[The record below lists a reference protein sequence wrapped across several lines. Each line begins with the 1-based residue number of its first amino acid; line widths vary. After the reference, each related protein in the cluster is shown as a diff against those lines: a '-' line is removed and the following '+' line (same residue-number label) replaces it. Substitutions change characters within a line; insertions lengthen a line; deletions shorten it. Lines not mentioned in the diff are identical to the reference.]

1 MKKILPLFLFLQ
13 MLFVVVFAQNRDAN
27 GWSGGEK
34 LETSST
40 LNLLRHSTMLN
51 TANSNS
57 LIYDTV
63 RTIDELNDSTAA
75 DAYPWLSPDALH
87 LYYVNSASGN
97 QIMFSQR
104 LTTTAPF
111 SSPVPV
117 SLPVAI
123 LSIWLSDDELDYYG
137 ADGSALYYGHRTSTS
152 LPFTSFSIITL
163 NGFTTTFFS
172 GPSLDQSQNE
182 LYLYVVGVQNE
193 IIQLTRSGP
202 TSFDLVRILPMPLNY
217 IASPGQLS
225 KDGLSYFMPA
235 KYIGQ
240 PSKLYEYTRASLTDS
255 FTLSSFNLVQGIE
268 DTVTWK
274 TQPTVSDNA
283 SYMVFVASQTN
294 SWPQN
299 DLYIAHGDEFVSVFD
314 ADELD
319 QVSIFPNPNNGN
331 FKIVSS
337 SSIIKEIEIVNLLG
351 ESIYKQ
357 NQFYEDDLISIEI
370 GGNLKGI
377 LICKISL
384 LSGRMKIV
392 KLLLN

>member
-63 RTIDELNDSTAA
+63 RTIDELNDSAAA

-314 ADELD
+314 VEELPD
-319 QVSIFPNPNNGN
+319 VYFSPNPSDGRVN
-331 FKIVSS
+331 FYSGKTAISNLE
-337 SSIIKEIEIVNLLG
+337 IINLLG
-351 ESIYKQ
+351 EVVFKAERLPLNEKLQI
-357 NQFYEDDLISIEI
+357 DLTGKS
-370 GGNLKGI
+370 KGL
-377 LICKISL
+377 LICKAGTE
-384 LSGRMKIV
+384 SGKSKLFKLIV
-392 KLLLN
+392 N

>member
-13 MLFVVVFAQNRDAN
+13 LLVVALSGQNPDMN
-27 GWSGGEK
+27 GWSGGDKFE
-34 LETSST
+34 SPSA

-63 RTIDELNDSTAA
+63 RTIDELNDPTAA

-87 LYYVNSASGN
+87 LYYVNSAAGN

-117 SLPVAI
+117 SLPVSI

-137 ADGSALYYGHRTSTS
+137 SGGGALYYGHRTSTS
-152 LPFTSFSIITL
+152 LPFSSFSIITL
-163 NGFTTTFFS
+163 NGFTTSFFS

-202 TSFDLVRILPMPLNY
+202 TSFDLVRILPMPMNY

-225 KDGLSYFMPA
+225 KDGLSFFMPL
-235 KYIGQ
+235 KHSGQ
-240 PSKLYEYTRASLTDS
+240 PSKLYEYTRTSLTDS
-255 FTLSSFNLVQGIE
+255 FTLSSFNLVQGIA

-283 SYMVFVASQTN
+283 SY
-294 SWPQN
+294 
-299 DLYIAHGDEFVSVFD
+299 
-314 ADELD
+314 
-319 QVSIFPNPNNGN
+319 
-331 FKIVSS
+331 
-337 SSIIKEIEIVNLLG
+337 
-351 ESIYKQ
+351 
-357 NQFYEDDLISIEI
+357 
-370 GGNLKGI
+370 
-377 LICKISL
+377 
-384 LSGRMKIV
+384 
-392 KLLLN
+392 

>member
-63 RTIDELNDSTAA
+63 RTIDELNDSAAA

>member
-13 MLFVVVFAQNRDAN
+13 LLVVALSGQNPDMN
-27 GWSGGEK
+27 GWSGGDKFE
-34 LETSST
+34 SPSG

-63 RTIDELNDSTAA
+63 RTIDELNDPTAA

-87 LYYVNSASGN
+87 LYYVNSAAGN

-117 SLPVAI
+117 SLPVSI

-137 ADGSALYYGHRTSTS
+137 SDGGALYYGHRTSTS
-152 LPFTSFSIITL
+152 LPFSSFSIITL
-163 NGFTTTFFS
+163 NGFTTSFFS

-202 TSFDLVRILPMPLNY
+202 TSFDLVRILPMPMNY

-225 KDGLSYFMPA
+225 KDGLSFFMPL
-235 KYIGQ
+235 KHSGQ
-240 PSKLYEYTRASLTDS
+240 PSKLYEYTRSSLTDS
-255 FTLSSFNLVQGIE
+255 FTLSSFNLVQGIA

-283 SYMVFVASQTN
+283 SYLVFAASQTN
-294 SWPQN
+294 SWPEN
-299 DLYIAHGDEFVSVFD
+299 ELYIAHGDEFVSVFEPN
-314 ADELD
+314 ELD
-319 QVSIFPNPNNGN
+319 RISVFPNPSNGKFN
-331 FKIVSS
+331 FISSTSKIS
-337 SSIIKEIEIVNLLG
+337 KIEIVNLLG
-351 ESIYKQ
+351 ETIYKNEQ
-357 NQFYEDDLISIEI
+357 IPHGENCSIDLTA
-370 GGNLKGI
+370 NAKGV
-377 LICKISL
+377 LLCKISTD
-384 LSGRMKIV
+384 SGKRMLV
-392 KLLLN
+392 KLVIE